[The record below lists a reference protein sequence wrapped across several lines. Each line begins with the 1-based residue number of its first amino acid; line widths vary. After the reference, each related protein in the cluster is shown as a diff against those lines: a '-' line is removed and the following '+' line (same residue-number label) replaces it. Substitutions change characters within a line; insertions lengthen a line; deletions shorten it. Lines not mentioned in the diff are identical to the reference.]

1 MSERKKYA
9 VSTTVDLS
17 KVTGGYG
24 SIRDPFACPKC
35 GGKMISESLGMK
47 CLNCRGILNAKGEFH
62 EYVERPFMPPM
73 RRIDKIRTMSIDE
86 LVDWAFKNTACQ
98 LCSRNDRA
106 TCVDIEGGCKKYI
119 KAWFEEELKEDENR
133 T

>member
-1 MSERKKYA
+1 MI
-9 VSTTVDLS
+9 VN
-17 KVTGGYG
+17 
-24 SIRDPFACPKC
+24 CPKC
-35 GGKMISESLGMK
+35 GIKMESESLGWK
-47 CLNCRGILNAKGEFH
+47 CNACKGFVDLIGEFH

-86 LVDWAFKNTACQ
+86 FVEWAFKNTACQ

-106 TCVDIEGGCKKYI
+106 TCVGIEGGCKKYI